1 MRLTAV
7 FTVIGAFTALSSAA
21 SNSNGNGEHLALLT
35 RKQRSLENNV
45 HGDAMRSK
53 RQHGNP
59 ASGLKKKTKRA
70 SGYCKAKTSTSSGS
84 SSSKANAVVTPAS
97 SSKQST
103 PTSSAQ
109 QQKESSSSSSKVAS
123 SAAPAA
129 SSDSGSSGSGTAN
142 AQLGSISA
150 FQGTNSGI
158 MSWFKTNLG
167 SDSTNGE
174 SWCQTKYQVRAHIA
188 SFFARLPFFHHA
200 RSRVPDP
207 SRVGRKRG
215 QDTLSDH
222 VTNSGLLLFIP
233 SILQCHYYMSF
244 IPLHLHIQLL
254 ATFRCL
260 ALFPSKQDDWMCFA
274 PSVGTMLN
282 NFGGDYSAA
291 TKAYCGRE
299 VKVT

>member
-21 SNSNGNGEHLALLT
+21 SSNNGNGEHLALLT
-35 RKQRSLENNV
+35 RKQRSVDNNV
-45 HGDAMRSK
+45 HGDPMRSK

-59 ASGLKKKTKRA
+59 ALNGGLKKKTKRA
-70 SGYCKAKTSTSSGS
+70 SGYCKAKTTSGSSS
-84 SSSKANAVVTPAS
+84 SSSKANAVVTPSS
-97 SSKQST
+97 SSKANNT
-103 PTSSAQ
+103 PA
-109 QQKESSSSSSKVAS
+109 SSSSSSRQQQAS
-123 SAAPAA
+123 SSSPAAAPAA
-129 SSDSGSSGSGTAN
+129 TSSSSDSSSGSGTAN

-174 SWCQTKYQVRAHIA
+174 SWCQTKYQ
-188 SFFARLPFFHHA
+188 
-200 RSRVPDP
+200 
-207 SRVGRKRG
+207 
-215 QDTLSDH
+215 
-222 VTNSGLLLFIP
+222 
-233 SILQCHYYMSF
+233 
-244 IPLHLHIQLL
+244 
-254 ATFRCL
+254 
-260 ALFPSKQDDWMCFA
+260 DDWLCFA

-299 VKVT
+299 VKVTYKGKSTLAFICDGFDDKWVLSPGSIDATVGLFTEVYGSFDNNKNTVGQGVEWEFTGGVVEKGTFQNGKY